1 MDKRLK
7 LINNLIAV
15 ILHGAVCSFW
25 KALGVWVCVVGGGG
39 GTKYLKDLTPMP

>member
-25 KALGVWVCVVGGGG
+25 KALGVCVCVVGGG